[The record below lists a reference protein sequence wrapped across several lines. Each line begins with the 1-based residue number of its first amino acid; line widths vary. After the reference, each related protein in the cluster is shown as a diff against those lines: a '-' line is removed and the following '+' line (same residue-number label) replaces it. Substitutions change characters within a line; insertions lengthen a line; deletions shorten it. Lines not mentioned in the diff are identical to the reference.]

1 MIRHLTA
8 FALALAAIVV
18 PSVARAQVFSN
29 SPFAQQQTPYI
40 VCSITSTAPTA
51 CFGLQGPVR
60 QLVAFVNNSSAAQNG
75 VTVTCYDYIL
85 TPQSLLTAIQA
96 APVAATVAPLGATQI
111 ITWPA
116 PGRPVI
122 NSLTCIASSAPNGVQ
137 IELYAR

>member
-1 MIRHLTA
+1 MIRHFITLALT
-8 FALALAAIVV
+8 LAAIVV

-40 VCSITSTAPTA
+40 VCPITSTAPTP

-60 QLVAFVNNSSAAQNG
+60 QLVGFVNNSSTAQNG
-75 VTVTCYDYIL
+75 VVVTCYDYIL